1 MAVNINLENI
11 KVLDELRSLKTALQ
25 DSLDVN
31 NLNSLAHELAVK
43 SAAPEFWSLE
53 AAKREEILKELAS
66 VNARLDAW
74 HNICTELEEL
84 EILEEL
90 LSSSGYD
97 DKDLALEFSKR
108 AEGLREAIEHE
119 SLLLLLIDEY
129 DACNAILTVHAGS
142 GGLDSQDWAEMLLR
156 MYLKYAERENFKIK
170 ILNIAS
176 DEEAGIKSAEIMI
189 EGDNAYGFFKS
200 ESGVHRLVRISP
212 FDAAHR
218 RHTSFA
224 SVLVSPEIP
233 DDINLNIDIRPEDL
247 KIDTFRASG
256 AGGQYVNRTDSAVRI
271 THLPSNIVVTCQNE
285 RSQHMNKQVALRIL
299 KSRLYERAL
308 NERQEELNAVIG
320 DKKESSWGS
329 QIRSYTLHPYT
340 LVKDHRTSYETGNIQ
355 AVLDGYIDNFIME
368 YLRAHARGEI

>member
-1 MAVNINLENI
+1 M
-11 KVLDELRSLKTALQ
+11 
-25 DSLDVN
+25 
-31 NLNSLAHELAVK
+31 
-43 SAAPEFWSLE
+43 
-53 AAKREEILKELAS
+53 
-66 VNARLDAW
+66 NARLDAW

-108 AEGLREAIEHE
+108 AESLREAIEHE
-119 SLLLLLIDEY
+119 NLLLLLIDEY

-355 AVLDGYIDNFIME
+355 AVLDGCIDNFIME

>member
-1 MAVNINLENI
+1 
-11 KVLDELRSLKTALQ
+11 
-25 DSLDVN
+25 
-31 NLNSLAHELAVK
+31 
-43 SAAPEFWSLE
+43 
-53 AAKREEILKELAS
+53 
-66 VNARLDAW
+66 
-74 HNICTELEEL
+74 
-84 EILEEL
+84 
-90 LSSSGYD
+90 
-97 DKDLALEFSKR
+97 
-108 AEGLREAIEHE
+108 
-119 SLLLLLIDEY
+119 
-129 DACNAILTVHAGS
+129 
-142 GGLDSQDWAEMLLR
+142 
-156 MYLKYAERENFKIK
+156 
-170 ILNIAS
+170 
-176 DEEAGIKSAEIMI
+176 MI

-233 DDINLNIDIRPEDL
+233 DNINLNIDIRAEDL

-299 KSRLYERAL
+299 KSRLYEMAL

-355 AVLDGYIDNFIME
+355 AVLDGCIDNFIFE